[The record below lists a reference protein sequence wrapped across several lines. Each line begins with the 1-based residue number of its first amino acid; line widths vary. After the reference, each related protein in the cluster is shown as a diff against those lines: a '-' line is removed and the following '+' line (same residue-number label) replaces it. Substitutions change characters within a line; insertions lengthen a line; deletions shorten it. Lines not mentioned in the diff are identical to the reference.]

1 MGTVGERSASGYD
14 PLVGP
19 SRSADGGG
27 EATRCQTLDAVV
39 PTDRENLVGK
49 GTTTFRRSSSGRHR
63 VSFYALVSQSV
74 CFHAPTNRENLVGK
88 GTIAFRQAQVGD
100 IE

>member
-1 MGTVGERSASGYD
+1 MGTVGEHSASRYD

-19 SRSADGGG
+19 SRSADGGS

-39 PTDRENLVGK
+39 PTDRENLVGN
-49 GTTTFRRSSSGRHR
+49 GTKTFRRSSSGIHR
-63 VSFYALVSQSV
+63 VNFLTFGVSKCMFSCSDGQGE
-74 CFHAPTNRENLVGK
+74 FGGERDHT
-88 GTIAFRQAQVGD
+88 FRQAQVGD